1 MGLFP
6 LISGNQMKSYV
17 QCLLMKLLA
26 PIFADFLAEGYNC
39 KSQLVTSKRWTLTFN
54 LEEQKDSCAD
64 VSEL

>member
-1 MGLFP
+1 
-6 LISGNQMKSYV
+6 MKSYV